1 MSFSADVKN
10 EITRLDE
17 DKKCCMLAEIAG
29 LIRMC
34 GIVGKNVNNEYEL
47 KIITENPA
55 IARLYLKRIK
65 KYFGVGA
72 RLNIGQSNV
81 LKKNR
86 FYELEI
92 GAESNVGRILTETG
106 MLETKE
112 NGDYLPDGIPF
123 DIIKDRCCKKAFLRG
138 AFLGA
143 GTISHPEK
151 SYHMEIVCRNET
163 LSDNIKRLINSF
175 GMSSK
180 VTLRRKNYVVYL
192 KESEQISDFLA
203 LLGASKH
210 VMELEN
216 IKIVKELR
224 NKTNRIVNCES
235 ANLDKT
241 INSAARQIETIRFIQ
256 SETGLDNL
264 PDRLKEIALLRLDHP
279 ESSLTELGQMLQ
291 PQLKKSGVNHRFRK
305 IEEIA
310 DKLR

>member
-112 NGDYLPDGIPF
+112 NGDSLPDGIPF